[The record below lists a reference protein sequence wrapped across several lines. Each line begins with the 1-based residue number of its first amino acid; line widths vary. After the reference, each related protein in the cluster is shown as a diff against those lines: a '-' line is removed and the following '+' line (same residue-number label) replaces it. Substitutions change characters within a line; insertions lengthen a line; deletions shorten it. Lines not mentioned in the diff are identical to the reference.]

1 MAESDCGR
9 EMLMILRMSC
19 NNLCYS
25 TNCILNYYVMQLLRQ
40 IKFGGVYWKKLEPIT
55 NKILILTDCP
65 PPRAAGKNP
74 QSRFAGQQ
82 AGKNYFP
89 LKPLSFLPACFGAS
103 WGNF

>member
-1 MAESDCGR
+1 
-9 EMLMILRMSC
+9 
-19 NNLCYS
+19 
-25 TNCILNYYVMQLLRQ
+25 LL
-40 IKFGGVYWKKLEPIT
+40 ISGVYWKKLEPIT

-103 WGNF
+103 WGNFYIKLTSKNLIYPIL